1 MRLNLPVTGREYVV
15 PPDTILVSAT
25 DLKSRIT
32 HCNRAFV
39 EVSGYTPEELL
50 GQPHNMIRH
59 PDMPQEGFRDLW
71 ATVDAGKPWTAL
83 VKNRRKDGDHYWVRA
98 NVTPI
103 MDGNRVTGY
112 LSVRTIPS
120 RAEITAVGPL
130 YAALREAEQAGT
142 VQVRLEGG
150 FLYPVGTK
158 RLVQQAWHACLEHQR
173 VLWYSLLAVLPLHFA
188 AAMGAAPAVTVGVL
202 AAVTLAVLARRRER
216 APLLRAIGLANRLA
230 AGDLSQRVLAE
241 RNDLEGQLMRALNQV
256 GVNLYAVVSD
266 ARAEVDAMLSASDE
280 IAQGNEDLSART
292 ENTASNLE
300 QTAAAMHQLAS
311 SARNSADTVER
322 CARNSNSVL
331 GSVQSGAASVEAM
344 ARAMA
349 LIAESSGQISGLVDL
364 INQITF
370 QTNLLALNAAVEAAR
385 AGESGRGFAVV
396 ASEVRSLA
404 SRTAAASNEIRDMVR
419 AATASIDAGSLR
431 AGEARVAMEQV
442 RGSIAENN
450 QLVSSILKVVDEEMT
465 GIAQVNEAIGQ
476 IDRLTQQNAAMVEQL
491 AASAQSLR
499 GQCRVVLE
507 SMSVFRLKQGA
518 P

>member
-1 MRLNLPVTGREYVV
+1 
-15 PPDTILVSAT
+15 
-25 DLKSRIT
+25 
-32 HCNRAFV
+32 
-39 EVSGYTPEELL
+39 
-50 GQPHNMIRH
+50 
-59 PDMPQEGFRDLW
+59 
-71 ATVDAGKPWTAL
+71 
-83 VKNRRKDGDHYWVRA
+83 
-98 NVTPI
+98 
-103 MDGNRVTGY
+103 
-112 LSVRTIPS
+112 
-120 RAEITAVGPL
+120 
-130 YAALREAEQAGT
+130 
-142 VQVRLEGG
+142 
-150 FLYPVGTK
+150 
-158 RLVQQAWHACLEHQR
+158 
-173 VLWYSLLAVLPLHFA
+173 
-188 AAMGAAPAVTVGVL
+188 
-202 AAVTLAVLARRRER
+202 
-216 APLLRAIGLANRLA
+216 
-230 AGDLSQRVLAE
+230 
-241 RNDLEGQLMRALNQV
+241 
-256 GVNLYAVVSD
+256 
-266 ARAEVDAMLSASDE
+266 MLSASDE

-465 GIAQVNEAIGQ
+465 GIAQVNEAIDQ